1 LGEIA
6 VAGLAREQITKW
18 RNDMA
23 ARPRLVRGKRG
34 QESRHQ
40 LDVPTGADA
49 IRRRRATVSGV
60 LAILKA
66 ALNHAFKEGKTDADS
81 AWRAVKP
88 FREVET
94 ARVRHFSVDECRRLI
109 NAAHGPFRD
118 LVSAGLFSG
127 CRYGELCALRVRDFN
142 SDSGTLAVEKSK
154 SGKARHVVL
163 NEEGQSFFR
172 QLTAGR
178 HGDAVMLTKNG
189 GAWGS
194 THQIRPPWR

>member
-6 VAGLAREQITKW
+6 VAGLTREQITKW

-34 QESRHQ
+34 QESHQ

-66 ALNHAFKEGKTDADS
+66 ALNHAFKDGKTDADS
-81 AWRAVKP
+81 AWRAVKS
-88 FREVET
+88 RGET
-94 ARVRHFSVDECRRLI
+94 PRVRHFSVDECRRLI

-178 HGDAVMLTKNG
+178 HGEKNR
-189 GAWGS
+189 S
-194 THQIRPPWR
+194 

>member
-6 VAGLAREQITKW
+6 VAGLTREQITKW
-18 RNDMA
+18 HNDMA

-49 IRRRRATVSGV
+49 IQRRRATVNRV

-66 ALNHAFKEGKTDADS
+66 ALNHAFKDGKTDADS

-109 NAAHGPFRD
+109 NAATVLSATWSARGF
-118 LVSAGLFSG
+118 SAGADTG
-127 CRYGELCALRVRDFN
+127 NYARYGSAISIPIQEPWWLRNRSPARRD
-142 SDSGTLAVEKSK
+142 T
-154 SGKARHVVL
+154 
-163 NEEGQSFFR
+163 SF
-172 QLTAGR
+172 
-178 HGDAVMLTKNG
+178 
-189 GAWGS
+189 
-194 THQIRPPWR
+194 